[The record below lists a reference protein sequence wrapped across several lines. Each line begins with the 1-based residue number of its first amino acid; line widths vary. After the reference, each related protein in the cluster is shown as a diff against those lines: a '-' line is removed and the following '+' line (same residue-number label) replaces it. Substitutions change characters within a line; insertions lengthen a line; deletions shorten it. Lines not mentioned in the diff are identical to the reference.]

1 MGLNKSIQLLSFKS
15 QANEQHS
22 TRKGETM
29 ESYRITY
36 ADGNWETVLTKNIE
50 RAVERR
56 QRRETRKIVRVE
68 KFEEVK
74 LVEKFYYN
82 SRMFG

>member
-1 MGLNKSIQLLSFKS
+1 
-15 QANEQHS
+15 
-22 TRKGETM
+22 M
-29 ESYRITY
+29 ESYKITF

-50 RAVERR
+50 RAVERV
-56 QRRETRKIVRVE
+56 QRRETRKIAKVE

-74 LVEKFYYN
+74 RVEKFYYN

>member
-1 MGLNKSIQLLSFKS
+1 
-15 QANEQHS
+15 
-22 TRKGETM
+22 M